1 MSTSV
6 VSPIFVGRTE
16 ELSKLGT
23 AVERAAS
30 GQPGFALIGGEAGVG
45 KTRFVEEL
53 ASRATEAGF
62 LVLVGRCVEIGAE
75 GLPLAPLVDALRALA
90 RERSPEDLAEL
101 LGPAR
106 RGLSRLLPELDPSS
120 AADSYESDGGRTAQ
134 LLELVLGLVGRL
146 SVERPLMLVLE
157 DLHWADQSTLEL
169 VAFLVRVLR
178 GERVLLVAT
187 YRSDELHRRHP
198 LLPLVAGWDRVRSV
212 DRVEL
217 RRFDRSEVAA
227 QLEAILADSARG
239 DLVDT
244 VFDRSGGNAFLV
256 EELVGVVRDGGD
268 PADLP
273 ASLRHVLLTRMDS
286 LGETAQRLVR
296 IAAVGGR
303 RVTDQLLA
311 TVARLDEAALFPA
324 LREVTE
330 SNLLVVDDTGRGFEF
345 RHALARDAIY
355 EAMLPGERVRLHA
368 EYGEAL
374 SSLVDGSASPAVLA
388 HHWYAALDLPRAL
401 AASIDAAQHATSAYS
416 PVEAQRHLERVLEI
430 WPRVPDAEERAGIDL
445 VEVTRRAGSAAYVA
459 GEVDRALALFDQ
471 AMAERPPD
479 FDNVR
484 QALLLDHRARVL
496 IVIGRVA
503 DTVATLDAAMALL
516 PTDHTT
522 RAHAV
527 VLSSVARAS
536 MWAGDMATAAQTAT
550 RALDASRAVGDAEHE
565 VDALITLGTG
575 QAYLGDTDAG
585 VETLRAAV
593 ALGHEHDLPEMTL
606 RAYTNLSDVLEM
618 LGLHADAAEAAG
630 AGIALAKRVGLS
642 RTVNSFLVANLAEP
656 LLRMGRWSEIPPLL
670 EEALSTQP
678 EGAYAAA
685 LLSLQGELAVL
696 TGRYAD
702 AAADMRATRRV
713 VGGGRDDP
721 QFVASIAYIE
731 AAAAYGLGDLPAA
744 RDIIE
749 RTVRADVNRLEARYG
764 WPLLRLGMR
773 LTADL
778 AERARDRRDPS
789 SAPGPESLDR
799 TAASLEVIGEH
810 DRAHRAVFMAERVRF
825 EVAGGTPNGAAGGS
839 EAGDGVEVAAW
850 STAVA
855 SCRTA
860 ADEALTAYALFRLAA
875 ALCVVNDKAA
885 ATPALQEAFA
895 ISSHIG
901 AKPIIDEASALA
913 RRARLPLAETTTEVD
928 EARANGSDDAPLD
941 TQVAAQAV
949 APRDELA
956 RFGLTDRER
965 EVLKLLLLGRSNP
978 QIAKE
983 LFISPKTASVH
994 VSNILAKLG
1003 VSGRMEAAALAHRLG
1018 VGDTAS

>member
-146 SVERPLMLVLE
+146 SVERPLMMVLE

-536 MWAGDMATAAQTAT
+536 MWAGDMAAAAQTAT

-593 ALGHEHDLPEMTL
+593 ALGHEHELPEMTL

-749 RTVRADVNRLEARYG
+749 QTV
-764 WPLLRLGMR
+764 
-773 LTADL
+773 
-778 AERARDRRDPS
+778 
-789 SAPGPESLDR
+789 
-799 TAASLEVIGEH
+799 
-810 DRAHRAVFMAERVRF
+810 
-825 EVAGGTPNGAAGGS
+825 
-839 EAGDGVEVAAW
+839 
-850 STAVA
+850 
-855 SCRTA
+855 
-860 ADEALTAYALFRLAA
+860 
-875 ALCVVNDKAA
+875 
-885 ATPALQEAFA
+885 
-895 ISSHIG
+895 
-901 AKPIIDEASALA
+901 
-913 RRARLPLAETTTEVD
+913 
-928 EARANGSDDAPLD
+928 
-941 TQVAAQAV
+941 
-949 APRDELA
+949 
-956 RFGLTDRER
+956 
-965 EVLKLLLLGRSNP
+965 
-978 QIAKE
+978 
-983 LFISPKTASVH
+983 
-994 VSNILAKLG
+994 
-1003 VSGRMEAAALAHRLG
+1003 
-1018 VGDTAS
+1018 